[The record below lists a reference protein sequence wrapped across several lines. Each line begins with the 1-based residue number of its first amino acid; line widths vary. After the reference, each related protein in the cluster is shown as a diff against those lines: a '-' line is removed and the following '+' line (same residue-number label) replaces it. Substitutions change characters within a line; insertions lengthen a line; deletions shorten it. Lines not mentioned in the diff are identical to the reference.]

1 MPKKHLFI
9 TLSPSEL
16 TALEDFIR
24 KMGLQHK
31 YRTRLRGNAIWES
44 SQHHKTVEQI
54 AKFLNKSNRT
64 IYSWLRRYK
73 EKGIDG
79 LKDDDSKL
87 TPEQISRMMEI
98 SHRSKPIRYGKE
110 RKIRWSY
117 RKIVRWVKEQW
128 SITISHERIRQ
139 IIRRKLLGN

>member
-16 TALEDFIR
+16 IALEDFMR
-24 KMGLQHK
+24 LMAFQHK
-31 YRTRLRGNAIWES
+31 YRARLRGNAIWMS
-44 SQHHKTVEQI
+44 SQQHKTVEQI
-54 AKFLNKSNRT
+54 AKSLNKSKRT
-64 IYSWLRRYK
+64 IYSWFKQYM
-73 EKGIDG
+73 EKRIDG

-98 SHRSKPIRYGKE
+98 SYRSKPLKHGRE

-117 RKIVRWVKEQW
+117 RKIAKWVKEQW
-128 SITISHERIRQ
+128 GITISHERLRQ
-139 IIRRKLLGN
+139 IIRKRLLNI